1 MYIIVIILIYIVIP
15 VLIVRSRKSRFSKE
29 QLQTSEE
36 IIAEGKAHEI
46 TIAIVVLLQ
55 IVIAGS
61 IALPFVGIID
71 MYNVVTAALHFV
83 VIIVF
88 CITCWAQATNVC
100 RELVVTNKRVILKV
114 GILSRKTREYRY
126 DKIESCDV
134 EQSIFGRMLNYGTV
148 VIRGSC
154 GSKLQEPYVK
164 NPFKF
169 RQYLIDRIV

>member
-71 MYNVVTAALHFV
+71 KVTAAVHFV

-148 VIRGSC
+148 VIRGSG

-164 NPFKF
+164 DPFKF